1 MVVRPERE
9 ERLETAPPM
18 ETYMSPL
25 GLGGKVDAVRAASAQ
40 AAAGQQTE
48 QPRESTEQ
56 NGGAAQQGRRIEAN
70 RQRRP
75 AVTVRLHTQ

>member
-1 MVVRPERE
+1 
-9 ERLETAPPM
+9 
-18 ETYMSPL
+18 MSPL